1 MKFPYTYVVVDSS
14 PAGSILRYSSPGL
27 PDELIGI
34 HTPRQGENP
43 DDIAEM
49 YAPHAIW
56 ADLEVVRAPLAV
68 GLTGSY
74 TPPAPPIAP
83 VDTRTLLLQAKDRKL
98 AEIAAWRYDQEVG
111 GVNFGGMRIRTD
123 RESQATITSA
133 YISLSQGLATSIDFK
148 AEGGKWIT
156 LALAQIA
163 PIAQA
168 VVAHVQACFT
178 AEKMLAA
185 QVEASATV
193 EAVDAVHLPEIVR

>member
-14 PAGSILRYSSPGL
+14 PAGAILRYSSPGL
-27 PDELIGI
+27 PDQTIGI
-34 HTPRQGENP
+34 HTPRQGESP

-56 ADLEVVRAPLAV
+56 ADLDVVRVPMTV
-68 GLTGSY
+68 GATGSY
-74 TPPAPPIAP
+74 TPLAPPIAP
-83 VDTRTLLLQAKDRKL
+83 VDPRTPLRQAQDRKL
-98 AEIAAWRYDQEVG
+98 AELAAWRYAQEVG
-111 GVNFGGMRIRTD
+111 GVNFGGARILTD

-148 AEGGKWIT
+148 AEGGQWIT
-156 LALAQIA
+156 LGIAQIE

-178 AEKMLAA
+178 AEKQLAD
-185 QVEASATV
+185 QVEACTTV
-193 EAVDAVHLPEIVR
+193 EAVDALAFPEGFL